1 MSKPWKWFDAED
13 GSYSELR
20 LGREDP
26 TIHAAAWQPVD
37 RNRLRTRSW
46 ETAIAVRSEGLGL
59 SQASSK
65 VDAEMSLRRDA
76 ERIVAALGGKV
87 VWGEEA

>member
-1 MSKPWKWFDAED
+1 MDASWKWFDAED

-20 LGREDP
+20 VGDPDDP

-37 RNRLRTRSW
+37 GERRRTRSW

-59 SQASSK
+59 SLASSK
-65 VDAEMSLRRDA
+65 VDAEMALRRNA
-76 ERIVAALGGKV
+76 ERIVAVLGGKV
-87 VWGEEA
+87 VWP